1 MLRDMGKKYKDQ
13 ADIFDVANAAGVSTS
28 TVSRTFNHPDLVRPQ
43 TRKRIAEAIKTTG
56 YIRNRAAQTI
66 HGRRS
71 GTVGFIVPTIEHTI
85 FAELV
90 HAFSQT
96 LEAEDY
102 SIILSSHDYDLRREY
117 HLLRKL
123 LEHRVDGI
131 ALIGQMHRNET
142 NQLLKIQKIPVVNIW
157 NYSENSYFDCI
168 GASNFEAGYVACKHL
183 LDLGHEK
190 IGLVFPDH
198 FDNDRA
204 EDRLNGAKTALTEAH
219 GYGSEQFVKFSS
231 YSVSRA
237 KLDCMELLSQRKT
250 SALLCGNDVI
260 GRGALHAARELGITI
275 PDEQSIMSIGD
286 FKGSADFVPSLSTVR
301 IPSEKIGRLSAEV
314 LLKRILQ
321 PECAVERQKISL
333 ELLPRQSTCKWQQAY

>member
-1 MLRDMGKKYKDQ
+1 MGKKYKDQ

-28 TVSRTFNHPDLVRPQ
+28 TVSRTFNHPNLVRPQ

-56 YIRNRAAQTI
+56 YIRNRAAQVI

-71 GTVGFIVPTIEHTI
+71 GTIGFIVPTIEHTI

-90 HAFSQT
+90 HAFSRA

-102 SIILSSHDYDLRREY
+102 SIILSSHDYDLKREY

-131 ALIGQMHRNET
+131 ALIGRTHKKET
-142 NQLLKIQKIPVVNIW
+142 SELLNIQKIPVVNVW
-157 NYSENSYFDCI
+157 NYSESSEFDCI

-183 LDLGHEK
+183 IDLGHWR
-190 IGLVFPDH
+190 IGFVFPDH

-204 EDRLNGAKTALTEAH
+204 EDRLNGAKVAMGEAH
-219 GYGSEQFVKFSS
+219 NIEDELLLKFSS

-237 KLDCMELLSQRKT
+237 KFDCKEILLQRKT
-250 SALLCGNDVI
+250 TALLCGNDVI
-260 GRGALHAARELGITI
+260 GRGALHAARELDISV
-275 PDEQSIMSIGD
+275 PDQQSIMSIGD

-301 IPSEKIGRLSAEV
+301 IPSEKIGIASAEV

-321 PECAVERQKISL
+321 PECAIERKKINL
-333 ELLPRQSTCKWQQAY
+333 ELLPRQSTSPWS